1 MNIGD
6 KYVDIDDF
14 ENYVV
19 ICNTAEKTA
28 RTEAKVMY
36 YFIKNEE
43 QKFTLTKDV
52 FLELYRP
59 YSKLD
64 KCLVED

>member
-14 ENYVV
+14 ENYVIV
-19 ICNTAEKTA
+19 CNTAEKTA

-36 YFIKNEE
+36 YFNDNAE
-43 QKFTLTKDV
+43 QKFTLTRDV

-64 KCLVED
+64 ACLTED